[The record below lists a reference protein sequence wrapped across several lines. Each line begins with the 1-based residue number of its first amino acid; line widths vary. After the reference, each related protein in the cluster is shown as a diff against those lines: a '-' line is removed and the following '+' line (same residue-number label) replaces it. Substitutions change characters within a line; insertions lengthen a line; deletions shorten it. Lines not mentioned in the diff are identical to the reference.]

1 MNTSRH
7 TKIRSIAVLVVAA
20 LVLEL
25 TTAVQYISTRR
36 AITAQIKE
44 MAQRDLSSTNHTAE
58 VKQIAE
64 NAIADILPEV
74 ERLVAAKQRDSLH
87 KKLQHLVV
95 IHPEI
100 VGIDF
105 A

>member
-25 TTAVQYISTRR
+25 TTAVQYISTRQ

-44 MAQRDLSSTNHTAE
+44 MAKQDLTSANRTFE
-58 VKQIAE
+58 VKEIAE
-64 NAIADILPEV
+64 AAIAVVLPEV
-74 ERLVAAKQRDSLH
+74 ERLVNTQQEDSLH
-87 KKLQHLVV
+87 KVL
-95 IHPEI
+95 
-100 VGIDF
+100 
-105 A
+105 